1 MALKHIV
8 RDVKGFFGIAKLKR
22 QLRERNMRTLL
33 EEETLRSKEP
43 GVTDERYCP
52 EEVVVSL
59 TTYGERI
66 EIAYLAIASIMH
78 QTRKPN
84 RIVLWLGE
92 EEREKPL
99 PATLD
104 LLMMR
109 GLEVRYCRNLKSH
122 TKLLPALKAF
132 PDAVIITVDDDVMYN
147 MELIDRLVRA
157 HLREPRTVWGSR
169 ATRIALDSDGRVL
182 PYKKWREAPAE
193 SSSPLNFVTG
203 VGGIL
208 YPPHI
213 FPDEIHDEEIFMRL
227 APTAD
232 DLWFKAMEM
241 KAGVEVKK
249 AAPRYGASS
258 EDYIGGIVRYSDGL
272 AGKNVERG
280 ANDEIVRN
288 LHEYLKF

>member
-1 MALKHIV
+1 MALKHII
-8 RDVKGFFGIAKLKR
+8 RDVKGFFGIAKLEKR
-22 QLRERNMRTLL
+22 LREFEMRNLL
-33 EEETLRSKEP
+33 EEETLRSREP

-59 TTYGERI
+59 TSYGRRI
-66 EIAYLAIASIMH
+66 EIAYMAIASIMR

-92 EEREKPL
+92 EERERPL

-104 LLMMR
+104 LLKKR
-109 GLEVRYCRNLKSH
+109 GLEVRYCHDLKSH

-132 PDAVIITVDDDVMYN
+132 PDAAVITIDDDVMYN

-157 HLREPRTVWGSR
+157 HLREPRTVWGAR
-169 ATRIALDSDGRVL
+169 ATRIALGPDGRVL

-193 SSSPLNFVTG
+193 SASPLNFLTG

-213 FPDEIHDEEIFMRL
+213 LPDEVHDEETFMRL

-241 KAGVEVKK
+241 KAGAEVKK
-249 AAPRYGASS
+249 VAPRYGATS

-272 AGKNVERG
+272 AGKNVEAG
-280 ANDEIVRN
+280 GNDEIVRN
-288 LHEYLKF
+288 LREYLKF